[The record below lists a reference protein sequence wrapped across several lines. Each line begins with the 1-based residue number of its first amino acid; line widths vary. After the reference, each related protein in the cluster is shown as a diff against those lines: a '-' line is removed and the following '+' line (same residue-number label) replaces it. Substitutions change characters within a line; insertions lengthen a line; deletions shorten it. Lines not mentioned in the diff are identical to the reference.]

1 MQSNPPL
8 QHRTLQTTIAVAAT
22 ALLLGACAAPHAPG
36 TATAPPQPAG
46 GHGQAAFMGSY
57 DGNRDGIVTRAE
69 YDAIRKQRFEAGDAN
84 RDGVL
89 NEAEYVDE
97 FEQRLKQQYFN
108 EGRQPD
114 KAYEGSIKQAH
125 VRFAILDRDRDGK
138 LSREEDLTV
147 ADKTFKS
154 ADTNGDGVV
163 SRNDPPAERSASGGN
178 TAP

>member
-1 MQSNPPL
+1 MHSNPPL

-36 TATAPPQPAG
+36 TATAPAQPAG
-46 GHGQAAFMGSY
+46 GHGQAAFLGSY

-89 NEAEYVDE
+89 NEAEYVAE

>member
-1 MQSNPPL
+1 MHSNPPL

-36 TATAPPQPAG
+36 TATAPAQPAG

-89 NEAEYVDE
+89 SEAEYVAE
-97 FEQRLKQQYFN
+97 FEARLKQQYFN